1 MNFTAAKTQQFNV
14 AIALNIESNGIE
26 IGQRFSILVFFP
38 IISVSPEKD
47 GGAGRVLR
55 DIKGPEN
62 GHLLF
67 GGMSGENRDLIE
79 EAFETSHRSREGDN
93 DGVRGRCLDDNLA
106 FARAERVARGRVH
119 LRIHQSFHRVSDV
132 FGSEWCAIGKM
143 QTSAEMKF
151 DSAAVRTDFPR
162 SGQAGLESLRLP
174 IQADQDAAREV
185 ADRFRGRL
193 FD

>member
-1 MNFTAAKTQQFNV
+1 MNFTAAKAQQFNI

-26 IGQRFSILVFFP
+26 IGQRLSFLVFFP
-38 IISVSPEKD
+38 VVRVSPEKD
-47 GGAGRVLR
+47 GGAGSVVR
-55 DIKGPEN
+55 DIERAED

-67 GGMSGENRDLIE
+67 GRMRGENRDLIE
-79 EAFETSHRSREGDN
+79 EALKPRHGSRKSNN
-93 DGVRGRCLDDNLA
+93 DGIRGRRLNGDLA
-106 FARAERVARGRVH
+106 FAGPERVARGRVQ
-119 LRIHQSFHRVSDV
+119 LRVHQSFHRVGDV
-132 FGSEWCAIGKM
+132 FGSEWCAVGKM

-151 DSAAVRTDFPR
+151 DSAAVRADFPR
-162 SGQAGLESLRLP
+162 TGQAGLESLRLP

>member
-1 MNFTAAKTQQFNV
+1 M
-14 AIALNIESNGIE
+14 G
-26 IGQRFSILVFFP
+26 
-38 IISVSPEKD
+38 
-47 GGAGRVLR
+47 
-55 DIKGPEN
+55 
-62 GHLLF
+62 
-67 GGMSGENRDLIE
+67 GENRHLIE
-79 EAFETSHRSREGDN
+79 EALKPRYRSGKGDN

-119 LRIHQSFHRVSDV
+119 LRIHQSLHRVSDV
-132 FGSEWCAIGKM
+132 FGSEWRAVGKM

-151 DSAAVRTDFPR
+151 DSAAVRADFPR

-174 IQADQDAAREV
+174 IHADQDAAREV